1 MAGSLVTPTAISED
15 NQVRRI
21 EALETTIRELQSS
34 IPKSVRGIVEQITP
48 GFPVGAVT
56 PYTSL
61 TPPTGW
67 LLADGSAVSRTTY
80 LDLFDVVGTSFGAG
94 DGLTTFNLPD
104 LTGRVPV
111 GRDSGD
117 SSFNGLGETGG
128 AKTHTLTLAEL
139 ASHAHSTPSHSH
151 SFSGSQSHSHGHTE
165 FFGSITGFAS
175 PGSGLTVRGDTD
187 NFPLTTDAA
196 TVTIS
201 GTTGGAAPTTNNNGG
216 GNAHNNLQPYI
227 ALPYIIKHYKF

>member
-1 MAGSLVTPTAISED
+1 MAGSLVTPTAPGED
-15 NQVRRI
+15 YIPREL
-21 EALETTIRELQSS
+21 EALKATIRELQSS
-34 IPKSVRGIVEQITP
+34 IPKSVKNIVEQITP
-48 GFPVGAVT
+48 GFPVGAVI
-56 PYTSL
+56 PYSSSTA
-61 TPPTGW
+61 PTGW
-67 LLADGSAVSRTTY
+67 FIADGSAVSRTTY
-80 LDLFDVVGTSFGAG
+80 LDLFDLIGTQYGAG
-94 DGLTTFNLPD
+94 NGSTTFNLPN
-104 LTGRVPV
+104 LKGRVPV
-111 GRDSGD
+111 GYNTGD
-117 SSFNGLGETGG
+117 SDFNVMGETGG
-128 AKTHTLTLAEL
+128 AKTHSLTGAEN
-139 ASHAHSTPSHSH
+139 AAHSHTTPSHSH